1 MQDGVLFTVYNFM
14 DIHSKPIPK
23 HYLHSQ
29 WAGAP
34 FTIWMFAMSTD
45 SSIVKPSPVAAKLYQ
60 SLSLLDQN
68 RLQAIWFRNEI
79 FSLPSVFFPFL
90 RLLFC
95 SWYHRVLWHAC
106 VSKQKI
112 TSLPQNIGFIWPII
126 SASFK
131 KILWKSQ
138 GEEVKIY
145 ASSRSHIIYIFFYLI
160 FIHWLFFNI
169 SCFLL

>member
-1 MQDGVLFTVYNFM
+1 MRF
-14 DIHSKPIPK
+14 
-23 HYLHSQ
+23 
-29 WAGAP
+29 
-34 FTIWMFAMSTD
+34 
-45 SSIVKPSPVAAKLYQ
+45 
-60 SLSLLDQN
+60 
-68 RLQAIWFRNEI
+68 FRCR
-79 FSLPSVFFPFL
+79 PVFFSFL

-131 KILWKSQ
+131 KVLWKCQ

-145 ASSRSHIIYIFFYLI
+145 SSSRSHIIYIFFYLI
-160 FIHWLFFNI
+160 FIHWLFFQYFLFPIIGIFRVKFVESLFYIIFSANI
-169 SCFLL
+169 LKRMFERWVNQRAYLNDYQMSSKNAQSVLNTKF